1 LKEYNLK
8 ETLNFIIR
16 GAEVTRYHTVK
27 TLVDE
32 TVGHHSHMVAMLCW
46 VVYPNCSRDLL
57 VAALAH
63 DLAEHVVGDCPAPAK
78 RELGIGESVN
88 ALEERLLKS
97 AGLDVRLDDYEKHLL
112 KFADNLQGLI
122 KCGREIEMG
131 NKRLQSVFDR
141 YRSYLEA
148 NVMIGREKELF
159 NLVLEY
165 FNESK

>member
-1 LKEYNLK
+1 MK

-32 TVGHHSHMVAMLCW
+32 TVGHHSQMVALLCW
-46 VVYPNCSRDLL
+46 LVDPNCSRNLL

-63 DLAEHVVGDCPAPAK
+63 DLAEHVLGDIPAPSK
-78 RELGIGESVN
+78 REFGIGESVN
-88 ALEERLLKS
+88 ALEDRLLKN
-97 AGLDVRLDDYEKHLL
+97 AGLGVQLDEHEKRLM

-122 KCGREIEMG
+122 KCGREVQMG
-131 NKRLQSVFDR
+131 NRRLREVFDR

-148 NVMIGREKELF
+148 NVMIGREKNLF

-165 FNESK
+165 FDERK